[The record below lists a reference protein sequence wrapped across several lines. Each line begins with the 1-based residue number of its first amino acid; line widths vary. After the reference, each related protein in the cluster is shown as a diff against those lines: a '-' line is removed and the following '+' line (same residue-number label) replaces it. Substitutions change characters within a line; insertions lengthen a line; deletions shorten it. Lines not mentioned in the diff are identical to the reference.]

1 MAGRG
6 ARGGTP
12 AGSVS
17 HVVLHTDG
25 GSRGNP
31 GPAAIGIVVE
41 QERDGQRELL
51 EEVAETI
58 GVATNNV
65 AEYRALIRGLEAA
78 RRMGATEVTCLL
90 DSQLVVEQLS
100 GRYRVKHPNVVS
112 LHQQVLELARQFKRV
127 TYAHIP
133 RAENAVADR
142 LVNAAL
148 DGTAPGNGPDESSA
162 PDTPSTPGAVG
173 ATAASV
179 LLEQAFRDAVEIP
192 RLPLESLN
200 QVLPRSE
207 RYASEGEAWRARWAI
222 AEALG
227 QFAANLGLVDR
238 EEVER
243 LVEEFGTL
251 RPD

>member
-1 MAGRG
+1 M
-6 ARGGTP
+6 
-12 AGSVS
+12 S

-25 GSRGNP
+25 GARGNP

-41 QERDGQRELL
+41 LERDGKRELL
-51 EEVAETI
+51 EEVGETI

-78 RRMGATEVTCLL
+78 RRVGGTDVTCLL

-112 LHQQVLELARQFKRV
+112 LHQQVQELARQFKRV
-127 TYAHIP
+127 TYTHIP
-133 RAENAVADR
+133 RADNAEADR

-148 DGTAPGNGPDESSA
+148 DGRAPGNGLAESSPPEA
-162 PDTPSTPGAVG
+162 ASTPGAVA
-173 ATAASV
+173 ATAARE

-192 RLPLESLN
+192 RLPLENLN

-227 QFAANLGLVDR
+227 QFAARLGLVDP

-243 LVEEFGTL
+243 LAEEFEAL